1 LLGKM
6 ILQSRYLHNKRK
18 KLVKFIHA
26 ADIHLDSPLTG
37 LSAYPDAPV
46 EMLRTATRDAFTNL
60 VNEAIEQPVDFM
72 VIAGDLYDG
81 TWKDHNTGIYF
92 CKEMGRLKKAGIP
105 VYLLFGNHD
114 AESEMTKKLQLP
126 DNVFTFDTRKPCTFR
141 LEDLKVALHGRSF
154 KEKET
159 IENLV
164 TGYPDPVTGM
174 FNIGVLHTALEGN
187 SAHAN
192 YAPCSLDELHAKG
205 YHYWALGHVHEHQI
219 WKGASTVVFPGN
231 LQGRHIRETGPRGAI
246 MVTADEFDIQE
257 IKRLF
262 VDVLRWYSLEVNVAD
277 CNSLFDVV
285 SAIGKELERIV
296 ENNASTIPAAIR
308 VTVTGKTPAHG
319 DLFGLESQLR
329 AEVLALAV
337 TIGAERLWIEKV
349 KVATSAVDDG
359 EAVRARADALSDL
372 QDLLHAAESDPG
384 FLKNLQEE
392 LLSLVN
398 KTPLELQTSVPY
410 FKAIRAGDLVDLVR
424 EVRPGLVSHLAK
436 VE

>member
-1 LLGKM
+1 M
-6 ILQSRYLHNKRK
+6 SYVSHTTMRS

-37 LSAYPDAPV
+37 LSAYADAPV

-81 TWKDHNTGIYF
+81 TWKDHNTGIFF
-92 CKEMGRLKKAGIP
+92 CKEMGRLKKADIP

-126 DNVFTFDTRKPCTFR
+126 ENVFTFDSRKPSTFC

-159 IENLV
+159 LENFS
-164 TGYPDPVTGM
+164 TGYPAPLPGM

-187 SAHAN
+187 AAHAT

-219 WKGASTVVFPGN
+219 WTGASTVVFPGN
-231 LQGRHIRETGPRGAI
+231 LQGRHIRETGPRGAVI
-246 MVTADEFDIQE
+246 VTVDEHGIQD

-262 VDVLRWYSLEVNVAD
+262 VDVLRWHNLEVDVTE
-277 CNSLFDVV
+277 CNSLFEVV
-285 SAIGKELERIV
+285 HAIRKKLEDMV
-296 ENNASTIPAAIR
+296 DKSLSTIPTAVRI
-308 VTVTGKTPAHG
+308 TVTGKTSAHG

-329 AEVLALAV
+329 AEVLAMAAA
-337 TIGAERLWIEKV
+337 IGTERLWIEKV
-349 KVATSAVDDG
+349 KVGTSAADDG
-359 EAVRARADALSDL
+359 EAVKARADALSDL
-372 QDLLHAAESDPG
+372 QDLLEAAETDHD
-384 FLKNLQEE
+384 FLKSLQEE
-392 LLSLVN
+392 LLGLVN
-398 KTPLELQTSVPY
+398 KAPLELQTTVLY
-410 FKAIRAGDLVDLVR
+410 FKAIRSGDLVELVR

>member
-1 LLGKM
+1 M
-6 ILQSRYLHNKRK
+6 
-18 KLVKFIHA
+18 KFIHA

-60 VNEAIEQPVDFM
+60 VTEAIEQLVDFM

-126 DNVFTFDTRKPCTFR
+126 DNVFAFETRKPTTFR
-141 LEDLKVALHGRSF
+141 LEHLKVALHGRSF

-159 IENLV
+159 IENLAS
-164 TGYPDPVTGM
+164 GYPAPLPGM
-174 FNIGVLHTALEGN
+174 FNIGVLHTALEGAT
-187 SAHAN
+187 AHAN

-205 YHYWALGHVHEHQI
+205 YRYWALGHVHEHQI
-219 WKGASTVVFPGN
+219 WQGASTVVFPGN
-231 LQGRHIRETGPRGAI
+231 LQGRHIRETGPRGAVL
-246 MVTADEFDIQE
+246 VTVDESGVPE
-257 IKRLF
+257 VERLF
-262 VDVLRWYSLEVNVAD
+262 VDVLRWYSLEVNVAE
-277 CNSLFDVV
+277 CNSLSEVV
-285 SAIGKELERIV
+285 VAIGNELDGIV
-296 ENNASTIPAAIR
+296 ENSPSSIPAAIR
-308 VTVTGKTPAHG
+308 VTVIGKTPAHG

-329 AEVLALAV
+329 AEVLALAAA
-337 TIGAERLWIEKV
+337 IGTERIWIEKV
-349 KVATSAVDDG
+349 KVNTSAADDG
-359 EAVRARADALSDL
+359 ERVRARVDALSDL
-372 QDLLHAAESDPG
+372 QELLEAAESNPE
-384 FLKNLQEE
+384 FLKSLQKD
-392 LLSLVN
+392 LLGLVN
-398 KTPLELQTSVPY
+398 KAPLELQTAVPY
-410 FKAIRAGDLVDLVR
+410 FKDIRSGDLAGLVH

>member
-1 LLGKM
+1 
-6 ILQSRYLHNKRK
+6 
-18 KLVKFIHA
+18 VKFIHA

-37 LSAYPDAPV
+37 LSAYADAPV

-159 IENLV
+159 IENLA
-164 TGYPDPVTGM
+164 TGYPAPVQGM

-187 SAHAN
+187 SAHAT

-219 WKGASTVVFPGN
+219 WTGASTVVFPGN

-246 MVTADEFDIQE
+246 IVTADEYGIQE
-257 IKRLF
+257 INRLF
-262 VDVLRWYSLEVNVAD
+262 VDVLRWTSLEVDATE
-277 CNSLFDVV
+277 CNTLSEVV
-285 SAIGKELERIV
+285 GVIGKALDRLV
-296 ENNASTIPAAIR
+296 ENSASTIPTAVR
-308 VTVTGKTPAHG
+308 VTVTGKTAAHG

-337 TIGAERLWIEKV
+337 AMGAERLWIEKV
-349 KVATSAVDDG
+349 KVATVAVDDG
-359 EAVRARADALSDL
+359 EAVKARADALSDL
-372 QDLLHAAESDPG
+372 QELLQAAESDPD
-384 FLKNLQEE
+384 FLKGLQAE
-392 LLSLVN
+392 LLGLVN
-398 KTPLELQTSVPY
+398 KAPLELQTTVPY
-410 FKAIRAGDLVDLVR
+410 FKAIRSGDLVGLVR

>member
-1 LLGKM
+1 
-6 ILQSRYLHNKRK
+6 
-18 KLVKFIHA
+18 VKFIHA

-60 VNEAIEQPVDFM
+60 VTEAIEQQIDFM

-92 CKEMGRLKKAGIP
+92 CKEMGRLKKADIP
-105 VYLLFGNHD
+105 VYLVFGNHD

-126 DNVFTFDTRKPCTFR
+126 DNVFTFDSRKPITFR
-141 LEDLKVALHGRSF
+141 LEHLKVALHGRSF

-159 IENLV
+159 TENLA
-164 TGYPDPVTGM
+164 TGYPAPVPGM

-187 SAHAN
+187 SAHAT

-219 WKGASTVVFPGN
+219 WTGASTVVFPGN

-246 MVTADEFDIQE
+246 IVTADEVGIQE

-262 VDVLRWYSLEVNVAD
+262 VDVLRWTSLEVNVAE
-277 CNSLFDVV
+277 CNSLSEVV
-285 SAIGKELERIV
+285 SAIGKELEGIV
-296 ENNASTIPAAIR
+296 ANSPSTIPTAVR

-337 TIGAERLWIEKV
+337 AIGAERLWIEKV
-349 KVATSAVDDG
+349 KVGTSAADDG
-359 EAVRARADALSDL
+359 EMVRARADALSDL
-372 QDLLHAAESDPG
+372 QDLLESAETDPD
-384 FLKNLQEE
+384 FLKSLQDD
-392 LLSLVN
+392 LLGLVN
-398 KTPLELQTSVPY
+398 KAPLELQRAVPY
-410 FKAIRAGDLVDLVR
+410 FKAIRSGDLVELVR